1 METQFKTATK
11 SSVSPTVHASALIG
25 ILQRKCA
32 CGSPASSLTDTCPEC
47 TGKKQ
52 LQTKL
57 SIGASND
64 PLECEADRVADQVL
78 VAPTHAAF
86 SGAAP
91 RIHRYAGQASTQSDT
106 VPASVDNVLAGPG
119 SPLNSMLRQDMEQR
133 FGHDFSRVQ
142 VHCGKAA
149 ERSAQD
155 VNAQAYTIGQHIVFG
170 AGRFAPE
177 THQGRRLI
185 AHELTHVAQQS
196 GGNGVRAGENNGK
209 HGLSAISLP
218 TLIQRQPDEGPP
230 KENPPAKEP
239 AKTTL
244 KSEGVGLSDPVAGN
258 TAAIIDQV
266 LARNQRLAPYIGDK
280 LKAGFSIAEKGKFVH
295 ASSEGNFEN
304 AYRKAYDMKSSEMVS
319 KDTTG
324 FFDPKK
330 SEVHL
335 RPKAKFGTA
344 LHESMHRLASPA
356 LYGSYLQEA
365 MKISSNLT
373 EVLKEGVTA
382 FFTDEVLKDE
392 GLPNFNDAYRSKK
405 KKAESLIAAL
415 GSDGFDLIAKFNFQ
429 GGAVVEIGEKLG
441 FTSKQFSASQG
452 RGIREV
458 LKRMEK
464 AL

>member
-1 METQFKTATK
+1 METQFKAATK
-11 SSVSPTVHASALIG
+11 ASVSPTAYASALTG
-25 ILQRKCA
+25 ILQRKCG
-32 CGSPASSLTDTCPEC
+32 CGSPTSSLTDTCPAC
-47 TGKKQ
+47 TSKKQ
-52 LQTKL
+52 LL
-57 SIGASND
+57 NSGASND
-64 PLECEADRVADQVL
+64 PLEREADQVADQVL
-78 VAPTHAAF
+78 AAPAPAAF
-86 SGAAP
+86 IAASP

-218 TLIQRQPDEGPP
+218 MLIQRQPDETPA
-230 KENPPAKEP
+230 KENPPAKQP

-295 ASSEGNFEN
+295 ASSHGNFDN
-304 AYRKAYDMKSSEMVS
+304 AYRKAYDMKSSETVS

-382 FFTDEVLKDE
+382 FFTDAVLQDE

-441 FTSKQFSASQG
+441 FTSKQFSDSQG

>member
-1 METQFKTATK
+1 LA
-11 SSVSPTVHASALIG
+11 A
-25 ILQRKCA
+25 
-32 CGSPASSLTDTCPEC
+32 PAP
-47 TGKKQ
+47 
-52 LQTKL
+52 
-57 SIGASND
+57 
-64 PLECEADRVADQVL
+64 
-78 VAPTHAAF
+78 AAF
-86 SGAAP
+86 SAASP
-91 RIHRYAGQASTQSDT
+91 RIHRYAGQASTQTDT
-106 VPASVDNVLAGPG
+106 VPSSADNVLASPG
-119 SPLNSMLRQDMEQR
+119 SPLNSLLRQDMEQR

-155 VNAQAYTIGQHIVFG
+155 VNAQAYTVGQHIVFG

-218 TLIQRQPDEGPP
+218 MLIQRQPDETPA
-230 KENPPAKEP
+230 KENPPAKQP

-304 AYRKAYDMKSSEMVS
+304 AYRKAYGASETVS

-382 FFTDEVLKDE
+382 FFTDAVLQDE

-441 FTSKQFSASQG
+441 FTSKQFSDSQG

>member
-1 METQFKTATK
+1 MQMPIKVAIQPAHPPPLHAMA
-11 SSVSPTVHASALIG
+11 SSSL
-25 ILQRKCA
+25 LQRKCA
-32 CGSPASSLTDTCPEC
+32 CGSPIASLTDACPEC
-47 TGKKQ
+47 TYRKPLQKK
-52 LQTKL
+52 LA
-57 SIGASND
+57 IGASSH
-64 PLECEADRVADQVL
+64 PLEREADRVAERVL
-78 VAPTHAAF
+78 AEPADPAL
-86 SGAAP
+86 SEAAP
-91 RIHRYAGQASTQSDT
+91 SIHRFGEKSVEQSD
-106 VPASVDNVLAGPG
+106 AGHESVSLALAEPG
-119 SPLNSMLRQDMEQR
+119 SPLGPTLRQDMEQR
-133 FGHDFSRVQ
+133 FGHDFSHVRVHTGA
-142 VHCGKAA
+142 VAD
-149 ERSAQD
+149 RSAKD
-155 VNAQAYTIGQHIVFG
+155 VHAQAYTSGPHVVFS
-170 AGRFAPE
+170 AGRFAPA
-177 THQGRRLI
+177 TYQGRRLL
-185 AHELTHVAQQS
+185 AHELTHVTQQS
-196 GGNGVRAGENNGK
+196 GGV
-209 HGLSAISLP
+209 SLP
-218 TLIQRQPDEGPP
+218 IQRQPEETPP
-230 KENPPAKEP
+230 KEDATAKKP

-266 LARNQRLAPYIGDK
+266 LARNQKLAPYISDR

-295 ASSEGNFEN
+295 ASSHGNFDN
-304 AYRKAYDMKSSEMVS
+304 AYRKAYDMKSSETVS

-335 RPKAKFGTA
+335 RPNAKFGTA

-365 MKISSNLT
+365 MKISTNLT

-382 FFTDEVLKDE
+382 FFTDAVLNDE

-405 KKAESLIAAL
+405 KKAENLIAAL